1 MSKTFAYAR
10 VSTKEQNLDR
20 QLNVFKEMGIEERDI
35 ITDKAS
41 GKNLNRPGY
50 QTLRNQMLRNGDT
63 LIIKSLDRLSRNK
76 SELKDELQWY
86 KDNNI
91 RLKVLDIP
99 TSLIDIP
106 QGQEWILDMINNIL
120 IEVLASIAE
129 QERVTIKQRQAEG
142 IKAAKQK
149 GVSFGRPKATFP
161 ENWLDIYTQWKQ
173 REITA
178 TKAMDLLQ
186 LKKNTFYKL
195 VKEHEAL

>member
-50 QTLRNQMLRNGDT
+50 QTLRNQMLRSGDT
-63 LIIKSLDRLSRNK
+63 LIIKSLDRLGRNK

-86 KDNNI
+86 KNNNI

-129 QERVTIKQRQAEG
+129 QERLTIKQRQAEG